1 MINEDAG
8 QTVLFFFSL
17 TFFSQ
22 LFLKRKVFFSRLT
35 INEPHH
41 EKTRFA
47 YLKTKPQIS
56 FAVNSKLIS
65 ASVFAT

>member
-8 QTVLFFFSL
+8 QTVLFFVFFFLSRL

-35 INEPHH
+35 IN
-41 EKTRFA
+41 KDG
-47 YLKTKPQIS
+47 
-56 FAVNSKLIS
+56 LI
-65 ASVFAT
+65 T

>member
-22 LFLKRKVFFSRLT
+22 LFLKRKFFSL
-35 INEPHH
+35 
-41 EKTRFA
+41 
-47 YLKTKPQIS
+47 
-56 FAVNSKLIS
+56 V
-65 ASVFAT
+65 